1 MSVSLPPEAHA
12 GLARYN
18 QQVQEEL
25 AKQLRQ
31 QLAEHCFKK
40 CIASKGGSLS
50 GDRLVLSEA
59 EQSKWLETVNGV
71 VGRGSEYRAAVA
83 ARVCVS

>member
-25 AKQLRQ
+25 SKQHRQ

-40 CIASKGGSLS
+40 CIASKGSALS
-50 GDRLVLSEA
+50 GDRLDRSEQTCIA
-59 EQSKWLETVNGV
+59 MCRDRYQDTLKAVEQALRDRQS
-71 VGRGSEYRAAVA
+71 RGS
-83 ARVCVS
+83 

>member
-1 MSVSLPPEAHA
+1 MATSLPPEAHA
-12 GLARYN
+12 GLARYR

-25 AKQLRQ
+25 SKQHRQ

-50 GDRLVLSEA
+50 GDRLDRSEQTCIVMCRDRYQDTLNA
-59 EQSKWLETVNGV
+59 VKQTLQDRQS
-71 VGRGSEYRAAVA
+71 RGS
-83 ARVCVS
+83 